1 MKWSK
6 LYPTDWQREFGQ
18 EFDDLLAQR
27 PMSMRD
33 RWDVVVHAFEAR
45 LSRLTTAWPTLLAW
59 TVVATLNVFAKED
72 QWAAGGLVLL
82 CCLLTTLTPRDWWK
96 SAILL
101 FSAIPIS
108 SLYFYQLPHIHHEPL
123 YKTAV
128 ALIPP
133 RLSDQ
138 FSGC

>member
-1 MKWSK
+1 
-6 LYPTDWQREFGQ
+6 
-18 EFDDLLAQR
+18 
-27 PMSMRD
+27 
-33 RWDVVVHAFEAR
+33 
-45 LSRLTTAWPTLLAW
+45 LTTAWPTLMAW
-59 TVVATLNVFAKED
+59 TVVATLNMFAKEV

-128 ALIPP
+128 ALIPATFGSILGLLIRAAFP
-133 RLSDQ
+133 PTTHGRPA
-138 FSGC
+138 